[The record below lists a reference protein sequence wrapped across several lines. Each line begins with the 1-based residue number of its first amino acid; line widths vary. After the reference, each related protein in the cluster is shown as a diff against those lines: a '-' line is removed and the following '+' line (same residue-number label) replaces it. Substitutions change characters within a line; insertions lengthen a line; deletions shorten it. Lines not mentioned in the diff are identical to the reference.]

1 MATTETKFTSHP
13 LQPTRFIMK
22 RSMIQRR
29 QDAER
34 ERIELCDAALR
45 RVVRRARPVPD
56 FSQAIEEAERGF
68 SGEVMRDPQSWHPQ
82 MKTRDAARLRLAAAR
97 HLFALYPVPAMLER
111 IWIDDT
117 GLGADEVRLRRQWY
131 VTAARGGSLYK
142 AGAGN
147 WLTRK
152 EVHAFLHPSAG
163 LGFDE
168 AFWEAIARSY
178 AVDNAMALRI
188 ARSKIARA
196 PRGEIEFWRTVVRFF
211 CANPATAETIDDL
224 CDYLAECRR
233 RDPGYS
239 LEGRTLP
246 ALIRRMHEW
255 HHDIAAIERIEAM
268 RRRAHG
274 RGAHAWAADAAW
286 PGSPLAD
293 WEWVP
298 SSKDAKAKG
307 ERFVVRQL
315 KQAEDLVMESRAMRH
330 CVSTYAGKCIAGNAS
345 IWSLRR
351 CTKDR
356 IDRLLTIE
364 VDQQHRAVQV
374 RGLGNRLAHVDERHV
389 VERWAKARGIALR

>member
-1 MATTETKFTSHP
+1 
-13 LQPTRFIMK
+13 MK
-22 RSMIQRR
+22 RSTIQRR

-45 RVVRRARPVPD
+45 RVVRRARSTPN
-56 FSQAIEEAERGF
+56 FRKAIEEAEHGF
-68 SGEVMRDPQSWHPQ
+68 SGEVVRDPQSWQPQ
-82 MKTRDAARLRLAAAR
+82 MKTRDAARLRVAAAR
-97 HLFALYPVPAMLER
+97 HLFSRYPVPAFLER
-111 IWIDDT
+111 VWIDDT
-117 GLGADEVRLRRQWY
+117 GLSADEVRLRKQWY

-142 AGAGN
+142 AGASA

-152 EVHAFLHPSAG
+152 EIHAFLNPSVG

-178 AVDNAMALRI
+178 ASDAAMALRI

-196 PRGEIEFWRTVVRFF
+196 SRGEIDFWRGVVRFF
-211 CANPATAETIDDL
+211 CANPAPVETIDDL

-233 RDPGYS
+233 RDPHYN

-246 ALIRRMHEW
+246 ALTRRLHEW

-274 RGAHAWAADAAW
+274 RGTQAW
-286 PGSPLAD
+286 PVDASWSGSTLAD
-293 WEWVP
+293 WEWMP

-330 CVSTYAGKCIAGNAS
+330 CVSTYAAKCIAGAAS

-364 VDQQHRAVQV
+364 VDRQDQAVQV
-374 RGLGNRLAHVDERHV
+374 RGLANRLAHPDERNV
-389 VERWAKARGIALR
+389 LERWAKARGIALR

>member
-1 MATTETKFTSHP
+1 
-13 LQPTRFIMK
+13 MK

-34 ERIELCDAALR
+34 ERIELCNAALR
-45 RVVRRARPVPD
+45 RVVRRARLAPD
-56 FSQAIEEAERGF
+56 FGKAIEEAESGF
-68 SGEVMRDPQSWHPQ
+68 AGEVERDPQSWHPQ

-97 HLFALYPVPAMLER
+97 HLFALYPVPAMLEH

-117 GLGADEVRLRRQWY
+117 GLGVDEVRLRRQWY
-131 VTAARGGSLYK
+131 VTVARGGSLHK
-142 AGAGN
+142 AGART

-163 LGFDE
+163 LGFAE
-168 AFWEAIARSY
+168 AFWEAVARSY
-178 AVDNAMALRI
+178 TDDPTVALRI
-188 ARSKIARA
+188 ARSKIGRT
-196 PRGEIEFWRTVVRFF
+196 PREEIAFWRGVTRFF
-211 CANPATAETIDDL
+211 CANPAAAETIDDL

-233 RDPGYS
+233 RDPDYS

-246 ALIRRMHEW
+246 ALTRRMHEW

-274 RGAHAWAADAAW
+274 RGAYSWAADAAW
-286 PGSPLAD
+286 SGSPLAD

-307 ERFVVRQL
+307 ERFVIRQL

-330 CVSTYAGKCIAGNAS
+330 CVSTYAGKCIAGKAS

-351 CTKDR
+351 CTKER
-356 IDRLLTIE
+356 IDRLLTVE
-364 VDQQHRAVQV
+364 VDPQHRAVQV
-374 RGLGNRLAHVDERHV
+374 RGLGNRLAKAEERNV
-389 VERWAKARGIALR
+389 IERWAKARGVTLR

>member
-1 MATTETKFTSHP
+1 
-13 LQPTRFIMK
+13 MK

-34 ERIELCDAALR
+34 ERIELCTAALR
-45 RVVRRARPVPD
+45 RVVRRARLTPD
-56 FSQAIEEAERGF
+56 FGKAIEEAERGF
-68 SGEVMRDPQSWHPQ
+68 SGEVERDPQSWHPQ

-97 HLFALYPVPAMLER
+97 HLFALYPVHPTLER

-131 VTAARGGSLYK
+131 ITVARGGSLYK
-142 AGAGN
+142 AGAST

-152 EVHAFLHPSAG
+152 EVHAFLNPSVG
-163 LGFDE
+163 LGFAE

-178 AVDNAMALRI
+178 TDDPALALRI
-188 ARSKIARA
+188 ARSKIGRA
-196 PRGEIEFWRTVVRFF
+196 PREESAFWRSVARFF
-211 CANPATAETIDDL
+211 CVNPAAAETIDDL

-233 RDPGYS
+233 RDPDYS

-246 ALIRRMHEW
+246 ALTRRMHEW

-274 RGAHAWAADAAW
+274 RGAYTWAADAAW

-298 SSKDAKAKG
+298 SSKEAKARG

-330 CVSTYAGKCIAGNAS
+330 CVSTYAGKCIAGKAS

-364 VDQQHRAVQV
+364 VDPQHRAIQV
-374 RGLGNRLAHVDERHV
+374 RGLGNRLAHEDERNV
-389 VERWAKARGIALR
+389 VERWAKARGITLR

>member
-1 MATTETKFTSHP
+1 
-13 LQPTRFIMK
+13 MK

-29 QDAER
+29 QAAER

-45 RVVRRARPVPD
+45 RVMRRARPTPD
-56 FSQAIEEAERGF
+56 FCKAIEEAERGF
-68 SGEVMRDPQSWHPQ
+68 SGEVVRDPQAWHPQ
-82 MKTRDAARLRLAAAR
+82 MKTRDTARLRLAAAR
-97 HLFALYPVPAMLER
+97 HLFALYPVPPMLER

-142 AGAGN
+142 AGAGA

-163 LGFDE
+163 LAFDE

-178 AVDNAMALRI
+178 ADNAAIALRI

-196 PRGEIEFWRTVVRFF
+196 PRGEIEFWRGAVRLF
-211 CANPATAETIDDL
+211 CANPTPAETIDDL

-233 RDPGYS
+233 RDPDYS
-239 LEGRTLP
+239 LVGRTLP
-246 ALIRRMHEW
+246 ALTRRMHEW
-255 HHDIAAIERIEAM
+255 HDDIAAIERIEAM
-268 RRRAHG
+268 LRRVYGHG
-274 RGAHAWAADAAW
+274 APAGVADAAW
-286 PGSPLAD
+286 SGSPLAD

-298 SSKDAKAKG
+298 SSKEAKARG

-315 KQAEDLVMESRAMRH
+315 KRAEELVMESRAMRH
-330 CVSTYAGKCIAGNAS
+330 CVSTYAGKCIAGKAT

-364 VDQQHRAVQV
+364 VDPQHQAVQV
-374 RGLGNRLAHVDERHV
+374 RGLGNRVAHAEERQV
-389 VERWAKARGIALR
+389 IERWAKARGITLR

>member
-1 MATTETKFTSHP
+1 
-13 LQPTRFIMK
+13 MK
-22 RSMIQRR
+22 RSTIQRR

-45 RVVRRARPVPD
+45 RVVRRARSTPD
-56 FSQAIEEAERGF
+56 FRKAIEEAELGF
-68 SGEVMRDPQSWHPQ
+68 TGEVVRDPQSWQPQ
-82 MKTRDAARLRLAAAR
+82 MKTRDAARLRVAAAR
-97 HLFALYPVPAMLER
+97 HLFALYPVPAFLER
-111 IWIDDT
+111 VWIDDT
-117 GLGADEVRLRRQWY
+117 GLSAEEVRLRKQWY

-142 AGAGN
+142 AGAST

-152 EVHAFLHPSAG
+152 EVHAFLHPSVG

-178 AVDNAMALRI
+178 ASDAVMALRI
-188 ARSKIARA
+188 ARSKIARSS
-196 PRGEIEFWRTVVRFF
+196 RGESDFWREVARFF
-211 CANPATAETIDDL
+211 CANPAPVETIDDL

-233 RDPGYS
+233 RDPHYS

-246 ALIRRMHEW
+246 ALTRRMHEW

-268 RRRAHG
+268 RRRVHG
-274 RGAHAWAADAAW
+274 RGAPTWAGNAAW
-286 PGSPLAD
+286 SGSSLAD
-293 WEWVP
+293 WEWMP

-315 KQAEDLVMESRAMRH
+315 KQAEDLVMESRAMHH
-330 CVSTYAGKCIAGNAS
+330 CVSTYAAKCVAGTAS

-364 VDQQHRAVQV
+364 VDRHDQAVQV
-374 RGLGNRLAHVDERHV
+374 RGLANRLAHADERNV
-389 VERWAKARGIALR
+389 LERWAKARGVALL

>member
-1 MATTETKFTSHP
+1 
-13 LQPTRFIMK
+13 MK
-22 RSMIQRR
+22 RSTIQRR

-45 RVVRRARPVPD
+45 RVVRSVRSTPNFRR
-56 FSQAIEEAERGF
+56 AIEEAEHGF
-68 SGEVMRDPQSWHPQ
+68 SGEVVRDPQSWQPQ
-82 MKTRDAARLRLAAAR
+82 MKTRDAARLRVAAAR
-97 HLFALYPVPAMLER
+97 HLFSRYPVPAFLER
-111 IWIDDT
+111 VWIDDT
-117 GLGADEVRLRRQWY
+117 GLSAEEVRLRKQWY

-142 AGAGN
+142 AGASA

-152 EVHAFLHPSAG
+152 EIHAFLNPSEG

-178 AVDNAMALRI
+178 ASDAAMALRI

-196 PRGEIEFWRTVVRFF
+196 SRGETDFWRGVVRFF
-211 CANPATAETIDDL
+211 CANPAPVETIDDL
-224 CDYLAECRR
+224 CDYLVECRR
-233 RDPGYS
+233 RDPHYN
-239 LEGRTLP
+239 LEGRTLS
-246 ALIRRMHEW
+246 ALTRRMHEW

-268 RRRAHG
+268 RRRVHG
-274 RGAHAWAADAAW
+274 RGAQTWAADAAW
-286 PGSPLAD
+286 SGSTLAD

-330 CVSTYAGKCIAGNAS
+330 CVSTYAAKCIAGAAS

-351 CTKDR
+351 CTKDC

-364 VDQQHRAVQV
+364 VDRQDTAVQV
-374 RGLGNRLAHVDERHV
+374 RGLANRLAHPDERNV
-389 VERWAKARGIALR
+389 LERWAKARGIALR

>member
-1 MATTETKFTSHP
+1 
-13 LQPTRFIMK
+13 MK
-22 RSMIQRR
+22 RSTIQRR
-29 QDAER
+29 QAAER

-45 RVVRRARPVPD
+45 RVVRRARSAPN
-56 FSQAIEEAERGF
+56 FRKAIEEAEQGF
-68 SGEVMRDPQSWHPQ
+68 SGEVVRDPQSWQPQ
-82 MKTRDAARLRLAAAR
+82 MKTRDAARLRVAAAR
-97 HLFALYPVPAMLER
+97 HLFALYPVPAFLEQV
-111 IWIDDT
+111 WIDDA
-117 GLGADEVRLRRQWY
+117 GLSTDEVRLRRQWY

-142 AGAGN
+142 AGASA

-152 EVHAFLHPSAG
+152 ETHAFLNPSPG

-178 AVDNAMALRI
+178 ASDAAMALRI

-196 PRGEIEFWRTVVRFF
+196 SRGETDFWRGVVRFF
-211 CANPATAETIDDL
+211 CANPSPVETIDDL

-233 RDPGYS
+233 RDPHYG
-239 LEGRTLP
+239 LEGRTLS
-246 ALIRRMHEW
+246 ALTRRMHEW

-274 RGAHAWAADAAW
+274 RDAQTWPADASW
-286 PGSPLAD
+286 SGSTLAD

-330 CVSTYAGKCIAGNAS
+330 CVSTYAAKCIAGAAS

-364 VDQQHRAVQV
+364 VDRQDQAVQV
-374 RGLGNRLAHVDERHV
+374 RGLANRLSHPDERNV
-389 VERWAKARGIALR
+389 LERWAKARGIALR

>member
-1 MATTETKFTSHP
+1 
-13 LQPTRFIMK
+13 MK

-45 RVVRRARPVPD
+45 RVMRRARPTPD
-56 FSQAIEEAERGF
+56 FYKAIQEAERGF
-68 SGEVMRDPQSWHPQ
+68 SGEVVRDPQAWHPQ

-97 HLFALYPVPAMLER
+97 HLFALYPVPEMLEH

-131 VTAARGGSLYK
+131 VTAARGASLYK
-142 AGAGN
+142 AGASA

-168 AFWEAIARSY
+168 AFWEAVAHSY
-178 AVDNAMALRI
+178 ADDAVMALRI

-196 PRGEIEFWRTVVRFF
+196 PRGEIEFWRGSVRFF
-211 CANPATAETIDDL
+211 CANPAPAETIDDL

-233 RDPGYS
+233 RDPHYG

-246 ALIRRMHEW
+246 ALTRRMHEW

-268 RRRAHG
+268 RRRVYG
-274 RGAHAWAADAAW
+274 RGAPAWAADAAW
-286 PGSPLAD
+286 SGSPLAD

-298 SSKDAKAKG
+298 SSKEAKAKG
-307 ERFVVRQL
+307 ERFFVRQL

-364 VDQQHRAVQV
+364 VDPQHQAVQV
-374 RGLGNRLAHVDERHV
+374 RGLGNRLAHADERNV
-389 VERWAKARGIALR
+389 IERWAKARGIALR

>member
-1 MATTETKFTSHP
+1 
-13 LQPTRFIMK
+13 MK
-22 RSMIQRR
+22 RSTIQRR

-45 RVVRRARPVPD
+45 RVVRSVRSTPNFRK
-56 FSQAIEEAERGF
+56 AIEEAEHGF
-68 SGEVMRDPQSWHPQ
+68 SGEVVRDPQPWQPQ
-82 MKTRDAARLRLAAAR
+82 MKTRDAARLRVAAAR
-97 HLFALYPVPAMLER
+97 HLFSRYPVPAFLER
-111 IWIDDT
+111 VWIDDT
-117 GLGADEVRLRRQWY
+117 GLSAEEVRLRKQWY

-142 AGAGN
+142 AGASA

-152 EVHAFLHPSAG
+152 EIHAFLNPSVG

-178 AVDNAMALRI
+178 ASDAAMALRI

-196 PRGEIEFWRTVVRFF
+196 SRGETDFWRGVVRFF
-211 CANPATAETIDDL
+211 CANPAPVETIDDL
-224 CDYLAECRR
+224 CDYLVECRR
-233 RDPGYS
+233 RDPHYN
-239 LEGRTLP
+239 LEGRTLS

-268 RRRAHG
+268 RRRVPG
-274 RGAHAWAADAAW
+274 RGAQTWAADAAW
-286 PGSPLAD
+286 SGSTLAD

-330 CVSTYAGKCIAGNAS
+330 CVSTYAAKCIAGAAS

-351 CTKDR
+351 CTKDC

-364 VDQQHRAVQV
+364 VDRQDTAVQV
-374 RGLGNRLAHVDERHV
+374 RGLANRLAHPDERNV
-389 VERWAKARGIALR
+389 LERWAKARGIALR

>member
-1 MATTETKFTSHP
+1 
-13 LQPTRFIMK
+13 MK

-45 RVVRRARPVPD
+45 RVVRRARLTPD
-56 FSQAIEEAERGF
+56 FSKAIDEAERGF
-68 SGEVMRDPQSWHPQ
+68 SGQVVRDPQSWHPQ

-97 HLFALYPVPAMLER
+97 YLFALYPVHATLER

-131 VTAARGGSLYK
+131 VTAAGGGSLYK
-142 AGAGN
+142 AGAST

-152 EVHAFLHPSAG
+152 EVHAFLNPTAG
-163 LGFDE
+163 LSFDE

-178 AVDNAMALRI
+178 TGDPAMALRI
-188 ARSKIARA
+188 ARSKIATTARE
-196 PRGEIEFWRTVVRFF
+196 EIAFWRGVARFF
-211 CANPATAETIDDL
+211 CVNPASVETIDDL
-224 CDYLAECRR
+224 CDYLADCRR
-233 RDPGYS
+233 RDRSYK

-255 HHDIAAIERIEAM
+255 HRDIAAIERIEAM

-274 RGAHAWAADAAW
+274 RAASTSTANVAWS
-286 PGSPLAD
+286 GSSLAD

-298 SSKDAKAKG
+298 SSRDAKAKG

-330 CVSTYAGKCIAGNAS
+330 CVSTYAGKCIAGRAS

-364 VDQQHRAVQV
+364 VDQHGQAVQV
-374 RGLGNRLAHVDERHV
+374 RGLANRLAHAEERNV
-389 VERWAKARGIALR
+389 LERWAKARGITLR